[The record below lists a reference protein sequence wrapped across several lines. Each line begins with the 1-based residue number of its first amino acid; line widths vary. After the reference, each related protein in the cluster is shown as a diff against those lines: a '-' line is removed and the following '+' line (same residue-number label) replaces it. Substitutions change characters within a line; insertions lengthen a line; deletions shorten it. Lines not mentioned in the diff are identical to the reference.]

1 MAAINDIV
9 LVHVD
14 NKPGFYARVEDISPD
29 VKPGWW
35 QVRLLVLTFP
45 LQVFTWILD
54 EFQLE
59 YAPFT
64 MGGTPIRLEPVV
76 SPMEEERQQQ
86 EQQEQQELEERKRLH
101 QEGGSSKVVSLADR
115 RKK

>member
-14 NKPGFYARVEDISPD
+14 NKPGFYARIEDISPD

-59 YAPFT
+59 YAPFS

-76 SPMEEERQQQ
+76 SPMEEERQL
-86 EQQEQQELEERKRLH
+86 QEQQELEERKRLR
-101 QEGGSSKVVSLADR
+101 QEAGSSKVVSLAER

>member
-1 MAAINDIV
+1 MIAINDIV

-14 NKPGFYARVEDISPD
+14 NKPGFYARVDDISPD

-35 QVRLLVLTFP
+35 QVKLLVLTFP

-54 EFQLE
+54 EYQLE

-64 MGGTPIRLEPVV
+64 MGGTPIQLEPVV
-76 SPMEEERQQQ
+76 SPQEKDQQEPERQ
-86 EQQEQQELEERKRLH
+86 KRRPT
-101 QEGGSSKVVSLADR
+101 ESGSSKVVSLADR

>member
-1 MAAINDIV
+1 MAAINEIV

-14 NKPGFYARVEDISPD
+14 NKPGFYARIEDISPD

-76 SPMEEERQQQ
+76 SPLEEERQQQ
-86 EQQEQQELEERKRLH
+86 EQKDVEERKRQR

>member
-1 MAAINDIV
+1 MATINDIV

-14 NKPGFYARVEDISPD
+14 NKPGFYARIEDISPD

-86 EQQEQQELEERKRLH
+86 EQVEQQEKEERKRALK
-101 QEGGSSKVVSLADR
+101 ENGSPKVVSLADR

>member
-14 NKPGFYARVEDISPD
+14 NKPGFYARIEDISPD

-64 MGGTPIRLEPVV
+64 MGGTPIRMEPVV
-76 SPMEEERQQQ
+76 SPIEEERQ
-86 EQQEQQELEERKRLH
+86 QQEQQELEERKRLR

>member
-14 NKPGFYARVEDISPD
+14 NKPGFYARIEDISPD

-64 MGGTPIRLEPVV
+64 MGGTPIRMEPVV
-76 SPMEEERQQQ
+76 SPMEEEHH
-86 EQQEQQELEERKRLH
+86 QQELQELEKRKRQR
-101 QEGGSSKVVSLADR
+101 QEGSSSKVVSLADR

>member
-59 YAPFT
+59 YAHFT

-76 SPMEEERQQQ
+76 SPLEEERL
-86 EQQEQQELEERKRLH
+86 QQEQQELEERKR
-101 QEGGSSKVVSLADR
+101 QRQDGVGSKVVSLADH

>member
-1 MAAINDIV
+1 MVTINDVV

-14 NKPGFYARVEDISPD
+14 NKPGFYARIEDITPD
-29 VKPGWW
+29 GKPGWW
-35 QVRLLVLTFP
+35 QVRLLVFTFP

-64 MGGTPIRLEPVV
+64 MGGTPIQLEAVV
-76 SPMEEERQQQ
+76 SPLEEERQ
-86 EQQEQQELEERKRLH
+86 QQEQQELEERKRAR
-101 QEGGSSKVVSLADR
+101 QEGGSPKVVSLADR

>member
-1 MAAINDIV
+1 MAAINEIV

-14 NKPGFYARVEDISPD
+14 NKPGFYARIEDITPD

-64 MGGTPIRLEPVV
+64 MGGTPIQLEPVV
-76 SPMEEERQQQ
+76 SPMEEDRRE
-86 EQQEQQELEERKRLH
+86 QEQQELDARKRLR
-101 QEGGSSKVVSLADR
+101 QEGTNSKVVSLADR

>member
-1 MAAINDIV
+1 MAAINEIV
-9 LVHVD
+9 IVHVD
-14 NKPGFYARVEDISPD
+14 NKPGFYARIEDISPD

-76 SPMEEERQQQ
+76 SPLEEERQQQ
-86 EQQEQQELEERKRLH
+86 EQKDVEERKRQR

>member
-1 MAAINDIV
+1 MAAINEIV

-14 NKPGFYARVEDISPD
+14 NKPGFYARIEDISPD

-64 MGGTPIRLEPVV
+64 MGGTPIQLEPVV
-76 SPMEEERQQQ
+76 SPMEEERLQQ
-86 EQQEQQELEERKRLH
+86 EQKEHEESKRQRQES
-101 QEGGSSKVVSLADR
+101 GGCKVVSLADR